1 MSDNKSCSLQFMPHQ
16 KQVLKQTKRFN
27 RCAHY
32 LKMGLGKTFTGA
44 EKLVSLAAEYNL
56 LICQKSK
63 IQDWIHHFEKYYP
76 EIPIT
81 DFTKKGSVI
90 QPGLLVINYELCWR
104 RPVLKSLTG
113 FTLMLDESS
122 NIMHEN
128 TKQSKFI
135 TGLNFENLILLSGTP
150 CGGRY
155 ELMLTQFH
163 MLGWNISRELFIKQ
177 YCVTEKVKLPG
188 GRIVNKLVDYKNI
201 DRLKRKSKQYG
212 CVWMETEEAIS
223 LPLVIDQTINV
234 PTTPEYEQYIKDS
247 IITITKDGHKPY
259 SGSDHHA
266 IDVSQ
271 HIELVGD
278 TPLTKLLYARQ
289 LCAQYNPNKI
299 QAFEDILE
307 STDDRLIVF
316 YNFLEELAALKRACK
331 KHHRPISEVSGAT
344 KNLNAYE
351 RFKNSVTLVQYR
363 AGAMGLNLQNSN
375 RSVYFSPPLPW
386 EQFEQSKARIHRIGQ
401 EKTCFYYYL
410 TCAESVEEKIY
421 QTLAER
427 KNYDEALFEK
437 DFE

>member
-1 MSDNKSCSLQFMPHQ
+1 MPEFLKHQ

-63 IQDWIHHFEKYYP
+63 IQDWINHFEKYYP

-104 RPVLKSLTG
+104 RPVLKSLTD

-135 TGLNFENLILLSGTP
+135 TNLDFENLILLSGTP

-212 CVWMETEEAIS
+212 CIWMETEEAIR
-223 LPLVIDQTINV
+223 LPPVIDQTIKISV
-234 PTTPEYEQYIKDS
+234 TPAYEQFMKDS
-247 IITITKDGHKPY
+247 IITVD
-259 SGSDHHA
+259 D
-266 IDVSQ
+266 
-271 HIELVGD
+271 IELVGD
-278 TPLTKLLYARQ
+278 TSLTKLLYARQ

-316 YNFLEELAALKRACK
+316 YNFIDELAALKKACK
-331 KHHRPISEVSGAT
+331 KHHRPISEVNGVS
-344 KNLNAYE
+344 KNLNAHE
-351 RFKNSVTLVQYR
+351 RRENSVTLVQYR
-363 AGAMGLNLQNSN
+363 AGAMGLNLQKAT

>member
-1 MSDNKSCSLQFMPHQ
+1 MSDSKSCSLQFMPHQ

-104 RPVLKSLTG
+104 RPVLKSLTD

-135 TGLNFENLILLSGTP
+135 TNLDYENLILLSGTP

-223 LPLVIDQTINV
+223 LPPVIDQTIKV
-234 PTTPEYEQYIKDS
+234 PTTPEYEQFMKDS
-247 IITITKDGHKPY
+247 IITAVG
-259 SGSDHHA
+259 
-266 IDVSQ
+266 
-271 HIELVGD
+271 IELVGD
-278 TPLTKLLYARQ
+278 TPLKKLLYARQ
-289 LCAQYNPNKI
+289 LCAQYNSNKI

-307 STDDRLIVF
+307 STDDQLIVF
-316 YNFLEELAALKRACK
+316 YNFVDEVAALKWACK
-331 KHHRPISEVSGAT
+331 KHRRPVSEVNGAT

>member
-1 MSDNKSCSLQFMPHQ
+1 MSDNKSCNLQLMPHQ

-27 RCAHY
+27 RCSHY

-81 DFTKKGSVI
+81 DFTKKGSII

-104 RPVLKSLTG
+104 RPVLKSLTD

-135 TGLNFENLILLSGTP
+135 TNLDFENLILLSGTP

-223 LPLVIDQTINV
+223 LPPVIDQTINV
-234 PTTPEYEQYIKDS
+234 PTTPEYEQFMKDS
-247 IITITKDGHKPY
+247 IITDDG
-259 SGSDHHA
+259 
-266 IDVSQ
+266 
-271 HIELVGD
+271 IELVGD

-316 YNFLEELAALKRACK
+316 YNFLEELAALKKACK

-351 RFKNSVTLVQYR
+351 RRENSVTLVQYR
-363 AGAMGLNLQNSN
+363 AGAMGLNLQNAN